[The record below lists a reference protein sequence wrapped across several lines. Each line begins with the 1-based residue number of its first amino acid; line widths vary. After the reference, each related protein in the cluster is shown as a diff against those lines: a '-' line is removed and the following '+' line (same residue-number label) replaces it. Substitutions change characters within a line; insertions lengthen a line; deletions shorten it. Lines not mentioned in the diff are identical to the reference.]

1 MLDDVARILRLSPED
16 RLLELRNAAR
26 MLSEARRLPDAPV

>member
-16 RLLELRNAAR
+16 RLRELHNASRLFAAAR
-26 MLSEARRLPDAPV
+26 PADGIAK